1 MMRSNSIMS
10 QSVRFADRRRTVLLS
25 GALSRIRRETLSSCQ
40 RNWGSGMAF
49 AIGHRAPRNHKTS
62 FKSYPICASISTS
75 QDESQT
81 LSLCDNTSS
90 QTVDAS
96 LITQGLNPSQL
107 EATLRPRYSITRV
120 IAGPGAGKTKV
131 LTCRIAHLL
140 LNRECDNDEYNVR
153 PEGILAVTFTKKAAM
168 EMERRLSDLLLAS
181 STTVAFENEESQND
195 TDETGVISGN
205 ADPADDEGSNDISRQ
220 LMRYSTVGTF
230 HSVCSKVMRKFGSEL
245 GNLPSVRECIAA
257 ETIVSQSA
265 DKQDEQIANQIL
277 VQTLDGSF
285 NIIDQSDQLRLLKE
299 ILKEH
304 NIVLKSD
311 GDMSRGGRSD
321 DIRPITILNAIG
333 LLNTEDAVL
342 RTPQKNARK
351 DTISKEVEDKM
362 SRKVRKIAMEVRIP
376 FQKAKYAQNSVDFD
390 DLIRLTR
397 ELLLLH
403 PEIREVLHRR
413 WRHVLVDEFQDTSHI
428 QLDLVRL
435 LTTNSLFAVGDGDQ
449 SIYSWRGASPE
460 SMSDFESA
468 FHNKMHGWEGLV
480 DHSSIDLEQYYR
492 QLNRMSDFDGHGRSP
507 LQVKS
512 VYLMENYRSTTNI
525 VKAAQKIISSSGGDN
540 NDAQDD
546 IRRDMKPMRGVGP
559 SPRVLAC
566 KDAKS
571 ESNFV
576 VKSVNEMV
584 EKGDLT
590 PSSTVAMIYRT
601 NAQSRLLEEACVEHN
616 LRYVV
621 RGSTGTFYKR
631 AEIQDSLSFLKI
643 MYNGRDR
650 SAWARA
656 VKAPSRGI
664 GETSLNEFFRCC
676 DAVAEEYANTAIS
689 SSTIPSP
696 MDVLLSLVHPKE
708 SHIHELVPPSE
719 FLSTRSINRFVPFG
733 SSLSQLKEKLNTQ
746 TVGEFLLSV
755 IDDLEL
761 NSHFNSISKT
771 RDEYEDRLSN
781 VMELVRAADRYKDDG
796 PCIGDSADESESPL
810 ERFLDDVALIAD
822 IEPDNDGDDSGDK
835 RIVANLMTIHS
846 SKGMEFDAVL

>member
-1 MMRSNSIMS
+1 MIRSNSIIS
-10 QSVRFADRRRTVLLS
+10 HSVRFANRHIPSSLPYS
-25 GALSRIRRETLSSCQ
+25 LSRIRREARSNCR
-40 RNWGSGMAF
+40 RNGRSGMAF
-49 AIGHRAPRNHKTS
+49 AIGRPASCLTNLSRSNHRTI
-62 FKSYPICASISTS
+62 FTSYPIYTSVSTFR
-75 QDESQT
+75 DESQT
-81 LSLCDNTSS
+81 LSFDNKSTQAFDSS
-90 QTVDAS
+90 VV
-96 LITQGLNPSQL
+96 TQGLNPAQL

-140 LNRECDNDEYNVR
+140 LDQKCTDDGYNVR
-153 PEGILAVTFTKKAAM
+153 PEGILAVTFTKKAAI
-168 EMERRLSDLLLAS
+168 EMERRLNDLLAS
-181 STTVAFENEESQND
+181 STTAVFENEESQND
-195 TDETGVISGN
+195 TYETGVVSGN
-205 ADPADDEGSNDISRQ
+205 ADPADDGESNDISRQ

-230 HSVCSKVMRKFGSEL
+230 HSVCSKILRKFGSEL
-245 GNLPSVRECIAA
+245 GNLPSVRECSVAA
-257 ETIVSQSA
+257 DTIVSQAA
-265 DKQDEQIANQIL
+265 DEQDEQIAHQIL
-277 VQTLDGSF
+277 MQTLDGSF
-285 NIIDQSDQLRLLKE
+285 NIIDQTDQLRLLKDV
-299 ILKEH
+299 LKELK
-304 NIVLKSD
+304 IELKSD
-311 GDMSRGGRSD
+311 GGMSRGGRSD
-321 DIRPITILNAIG
+321 DIRPITVLNAIG
-333 LLNTEDAVL
+333 LLNIEDAVL
-342 RTPQKNARK
+342 RTPQQNAKK

-362 SRKVRKIAMEVRIP
+362 SRKVRKIAMGVRIP
-376 FQKAKYAQNSVDFD
+376 FQRAKYAQNSVDFD
-390 DLIRLTR
+390 DLMLLTR

-413 WRHVLVDEFQDTSHI
+413 WRHILVDEFQDTSHI

-480 DHSSIDLEQYYR
+480 DHSSIDLGQYYR
-492 QLNRMSDFDGHGRSP
+492 QIDHRPNLDGHGRSP

-525 VKAAQKIISSSGGDN
+525 VRAAQKVISSSDSDN
-540 NDAQDD
+540 SQDD
-546 IRRDMKPMRGVGP
+546 IRRDMKPMRGLGP

-590 PSSTVAMIYRT
+590 RSSTVALIYRT

-664 GETSLNEFFRCC
+664 GEASLNEFFRYC
-676 DAVAEEYANTAIS
+676 DVVTEEYANTA
-689 SSTIPSP
+689 STTGTVPSP
-696 MDVLLSLVHPKE
+696 MDVLLSLAHPTE
-708 SHIHELVPPSE
+708 SHIHTLVPPTE
-719 FLSTRSINRFVPFG
+719 YLSTRSINRFVPFG
-733 SSLSQLKEKLNTQ
+733 KSLFQLKEKLKTQ

-755 IDDLEL
+755 IDDLNL
-761 NSHFNSISKT
+761 NSHFGKLINYSKIYCLRFSISLTTNRNWYSAGGCFLLKILFQRLETNMKT
-771 RDEYEDRLSN
+771 DL
-781 VMELVRAADRYKDDG
+781 VM
-796 PCIGDSADESESPL
+796 
-810 ERFLDDVALIAD
+810 
-822 IEPDNDGDDSGDK
+822 
-835 RIVANLMTIHS
+835 
-846 SKGMEFDAVL
+846 